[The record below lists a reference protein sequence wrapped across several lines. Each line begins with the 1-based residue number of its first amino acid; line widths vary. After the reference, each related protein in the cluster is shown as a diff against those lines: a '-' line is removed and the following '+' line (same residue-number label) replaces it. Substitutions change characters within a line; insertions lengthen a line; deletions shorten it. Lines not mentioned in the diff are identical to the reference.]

1 MYNKSFLD
9 SKRSVSCKC
18 SACQKKKPKT
28 KNGWLWI
35 EKALQNKQL
44 AGVNVIVS
52 GRALSKPQQCFLWRE
67 KERNEVSKAPVEKRA
82 T

>member
-1 MYNKSFLD
+1 MYNKKFPGQQKICVVKPYANEAHVRN
-9 SKRSVSCKC
+9 SK
-18 SACQKKKPKT
+18 A
-28 KNGWLWI
+28 WLRI
-35 EKALQNKQL
+35 EETLQNKQL

-52 GRALSKPQQCFLWRE
+52 GRVLSKPQQCFLWRE